1 MRTDFSMQSIFMYT
15 DQNTN
20 SKALVEFQQENAFSI
35 TNMSHQVIYYATLRK
50 LSLNLSLL
58 INYDNVDIFD
68 TI

>member
-1 MRTDFSMQSIFMYT
+1 MYS
-15 DQNTN
+15 DKNTN